1 MVRTQALFG
10 GAVTNVRKDFM
21 MTAHRYNSV
30 EWFEVAT
37 DKPDE
42 AKRFYGEL
50 FGWTYEGHGQYSEVT
65 TPGSERVAGGIFDS
79 AGEFPGYAIFYVT
92 VEDVPA
98 TLAKAE
104 TLGAKTVVP
113 PTTTP
118 DGLTFAQLR
127 DSTGNHFGVFSP
139 PREA

>member
-1 MVRTQALFG
+1 
-10 GAVTNVRKDFM
+10 M
-21 MTAHRYNSV
+21 MDAKRYNSV

-37 DKPDE
+37 DKPEE
-42 AKRFYGEL
+42 AKKFYGEL
-50 FGWTYEGHGQYSEVT
+50 FGWTYASGQEYSEVT
-65 TPGSERVAGGIFDS
+65 TPGADQPTGGVFDS
-79 AGEFPGYAIFYVT
+79 RGRFPGYAIFYVT

-104 TLGAKTVVP
+104 SLGAKTLVP

-118 DGLTFAQLR
+118 DGLVFAQLQ

-139 PREA
+139 HPEA